1 MSAKTSPFFWLHLRT
16 SNISA
21 VRYPAPNFVGNG
33 MRVLLAI
40 VATLFF
46 SSSVSAEDMSTV
58 NYSKD
63 NKLLSEVKTRMVL
76 ENGLVIHTWE
86 RNEKAKELGLDKHP
100 NAGLIAQDVEHM
112 FPDAV
117 IKDGNG
123 YLVVDFP
130 VLMDMGNLIS
140 KLVLEGGVAR
150 LVQGQADT

>member
-1 MSAKTSPFFWLHLRT
+1 
-16 SNISA
+16 
-21 VRYPAPNFVGNG
+21 

-46 SSSVSAEDMSTV
+46 ASSVTAEDMSTI
-58 NYSKD
+58 NYSTD

-76 ENGLVIHTWE
+76 ENGLVIHIWE
-86 RNEKAKELGLDKHP
+86 WNEKAKELGLDKHP

-117 IKDGNG
+117 IKDENG
-123 YLVVDFP
+123 YLMVDLP
-130 VLMDMGNLIS
+130 VLMDMDDLIS

-150 LVQGQADT
+150 LVQVGASSGES